1 MSGQVS
7 TIGVLFSSTW
17 EQYKERAISILAVVL
32 ISTAV
37 LFGLIMVVVFCAM
50 FSGVL
55 LVHLETTKAVA
66 YILILIVSIV
76 ALIITILALWFQ
88 TAMLA
93 IVIKEDL
100 GIIEAFQTGWT
111 YLWPMTWV
119 LTIYSGI
126 VLAGF
131 VLGIIP
137 ALLCMGWFSFCFYI
151 LIEEDRRSM
160 DSLLA
165 SMEYVQGYWWNTFG
179 KLLLIWFLYLI
190 IGILPFVGTLLSIL
204 FYPFLMLFVLNMY
217 HDLKDIKGEAEVSA
231 GSGTRIFW
239 WIVTVFGLALPILA
253 MAGGLLAMLYGDNS
267 WLEYVQQ
274 TGHGV
279 SL

>member
-7 TIGVLFSSTW
+7 TLGVLVSTTW
-17 EQYKERAISILAVVL
+17 EQYKERAIPLLAVVL

-37 LFGLIMVVVFCAM
+37 IVGMVMVVAFCAM
-50 FSGVL
+50 FGGILIAHVES
-55 LVHLETTKAVA
+55 TKIVA
-66 YILILIVSIV
+66 YILGAIISVV

-93 IVIKEDL
+93 IIIKEDL

-126 VLAGF
+126 MLTGF
-131 VLGIIP
+131 VLGILP
-137 ALLCMGWFSFCFYI
+137 GLLCMGWFSFCFYI
-151 LIEEDRRSM
+151 LIEEDRRGL

-179 KLLLIWFLYLI
+179 KLFLIWFLYMI
-190 IGILPFVGTLLSIL
+190 IGLIPFVGTILSIV

-217 HDLKDIKGEAEVSA
+217 HDLKDIKGETEVSA

-239 WIVTVFGLALPILA
+239 WVVTVIGLAIPIIALV
-253 MAGGLLAMLYGDNS
+253 GGLLAILYGDNS

-274 TGHGV
+274 TDHGV